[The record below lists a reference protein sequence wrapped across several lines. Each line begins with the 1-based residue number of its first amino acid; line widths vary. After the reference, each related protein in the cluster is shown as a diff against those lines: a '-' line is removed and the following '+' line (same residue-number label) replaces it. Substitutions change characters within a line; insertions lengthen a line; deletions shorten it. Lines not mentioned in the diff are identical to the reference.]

1 MMMTHTIPDTRSGIA
16 NLQRDPMITFHV
28 IPAARRPQTQLAGA
42 APARIL
48 PGCRR
53 RPIGLLGVAMLGA
66 VDATDRPAPK
76 AFPAPERG
84 FPQSDFGG
92 APRMPAPRAADA
104 IGESSRESALV
115 VGVHGPSFD
124 GSVNTNA
131 RVANS
136 GASASSRGSRSR
148 PRVGQRLPWRYI
160 ERNVKTADLT
170 RGSESFRES

>member
-1 MMMTHTIPDTRSGIA
+1 MMTQTIPDTRSGIA

-28 IPAARRPQTQLAGA
+28 IPATRRPQTQLAGA

-48 PGCRR
+48 PVCR
-53 RPIGLLGVAMLGA
+53 RPIGPPGVAMLGA
-66 VDATDRPAPK
+66 VDATDRPAPN

-84 FPQSDFGG
+84 FPQCDLGG

-136 GASASSRGSRSR
+136 GASASSRGSRCR
-148 PRVGQRLPWRYI
+148 PRAGQRLPRRHT
-160 ERNVKTADLT
+160 ERNVKTAYLT
-170 RGSESFRES
+170 TRFRIVP